1 MKFQS
6 VATALSLA
14 AMASASSDAY
24 SSPPFRNPKMSS
36 ERLQRDIKTQK

>member
-6 VATALSLA
+6 AATALSLVA
-14 AMASASSDAY
+14 LASAQAV
-24 SSPPFRNPKMSS
+24 SPPIRGPKMSS